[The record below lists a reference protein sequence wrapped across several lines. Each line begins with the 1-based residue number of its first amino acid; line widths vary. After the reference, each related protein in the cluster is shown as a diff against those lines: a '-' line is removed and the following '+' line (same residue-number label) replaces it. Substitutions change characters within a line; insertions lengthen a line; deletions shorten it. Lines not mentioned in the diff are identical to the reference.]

1 MNKHQ
6 AWAFILLALIS
17 TFVSCDI
24 ESHDIQKENQPK
36 KTTDS
41 VEVETMPDQ
50 ISWDFEAIFVDS
62 SFTKA
67 ILNAKRARIY
77 NMRRETLLD
86 SGLRVEFMSKTSG
99 KRVSLLTA
107 DSARIDDETKNML
120 AKGNVFVVSDSSH
133 TTLETSLLEWDQKTQ
148 KLYSTEYVKIVSP
161 NEVITG
167 IGFESDPNLN
177 NYKIKKVSG
186 VQK

>member
-1 MNKHQ
+1 MNKHHIRVC
-6 AWAFILLALIS
+6 ILLALIS
-17 TFVSCDI
+17 TSISCDI
-24 ESHDIQKENQPK
+24 KKENPPE
-36 KTTDS
+36 KTIDS
-41 VEVETMPDQ
+41 VSVETLPDQ

-67 ILNAKRARIY
+67 ILNARRARIY
-77 NMRRETLLD
+77 NDRKETLLD
-86 SGLRVEFMSKTSG
+86 SGLRVEFMSKASG

-107 DSARIDDETKNML
+107 DSARIDDNTKNML
-120 AKGNVFVVSDSSH
+120 ARGNVYVISDSSN
-133 TTLETSLLEWDQKTQ
+133 TTLETSLLEWDQKAQ

-186 VQK
+186 EQK